1 MSILNVKNLS
11 AEYVGEDESNKAL
24 NNISIDL
31 DKNEILGI
39 VGESGCGKSTLIK
52 SIMRI
57 LSAPGLITSGEVYY
71 KKENILNMTDSE
83 LSKIRWKE
91 ISLVKQKALNS
102 LNPVSKIGHQL
113 ALPYRF
119 HLGLNKIESENKARE
134 LLELVNIDQIHFDSY
149 PHELSGG
156 MRQRVIIAIALAL

>member
-39 VGESGCGKSTLIK
+39 VGEAGWGKSTLIK

-71 KKENILNMTDSE
+71 KKENIL
-83 LSKIRWKE
+83 
-91 ISLVKQKALNS
+91 
-102 LNPVSKIGHQL
+102 HQL
-113 ALPYRF
+113 LYQKY
-119 HLGLNKIESENKARE
+119 L
-134 LLELVNIDQIHFDSY
+134 
-149 PHELSGG
+149 
-156 MRQRVIIAIALAL
+156 